1 MNGPI
6 GADVRLD
13 LAPNGILRVG
23 INTGNPALVRR
34 DPATG
39 EVRGIAVDLAR
50 ELGTQ
55 LGVDVELVTYDAAG
69 KLFDAVRADAWD
81 VAFMAIDRERATEL
95 IFTAPYLTIEATY
108 LVPANSPL
116 RAVDDVDRPDVRI
129 AIGAG
134 GAYDLFLTR
143 SLKHAAL
150 VRLPTAAA
158 AFDAFLAD
166 RLEAAAGVRQ
176 ALDEFAARHA
186 GLRVLDGRFMAIEQ
200 ALATPKGRAAGAG
213 FLAAFM
219 DESKS
224 RGFVAEALGRM
235 P

>member
-6 GADVRLD
+6 GTDVRSD
-13 LAPNGILRVG
+13 LAPRGILRAG
-23 INTGNPALVRR
+23 INTGNPALARR

-108 LVPANSPL
+108 LVRVDSPL

-176 ALDEFAARHA
+176 ALAEFAARHA
-186 GLRVLDGRFMAIEQ
+186 GLRVMDGRFMAIEQ
-200 ALATPKGRAAGAG
+200 AMATPKGRAAGAG
-213 FLAAFM
+213 YLAAFLH
-219 DESKS
+219 EFKS
-224 RGFVAEALGRM
+224 RGLVAEALG
-235 P
+235 